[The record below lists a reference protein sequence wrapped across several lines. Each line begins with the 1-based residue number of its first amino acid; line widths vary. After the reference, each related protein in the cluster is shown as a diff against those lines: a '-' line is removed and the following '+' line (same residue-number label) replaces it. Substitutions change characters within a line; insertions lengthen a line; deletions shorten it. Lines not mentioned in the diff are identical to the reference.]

1 MPAHVAAQVSGAQRA
16 RPLLG
21 QALPRDPLLPRH
33 SEPDGTVTGPLQPRL
48 LDLET
53 AARYLALSPR
63 TVRELEHQGALQR
76 VQIPAVRRLLYD
88 RLALDR
94 LIEAWARA

>member
-1 MPAHVAAQVSGAQRA
+1 VPVPGHVVTAGSA
-16 RPLLG
+16 RPSLG
-21 QALPRDPLLPRH
+21 QAPARAPLLQRASTH
-33 SEPDGTVTGPLQPRL
+33 DGTTAGPLQPRL